1 MAGRK
6 KIPEELKKLRGTK
19 RKDRDNPKKPTNS
32 LYAAGCPY
40 PLFGVALETWNQ
52 LSQEL
57 TKIKVLTEADLQ
69 ALKLLCEAIAEYDS
83 LLLRV
88 WEDRP
93 NGKREYVPTV
103 NLYEIYEKGK
113 GKMKLSIP
121 TLIGIRTKPEVAMLA
136 ENRKFQKAM
145 LEQFGL
151 TPSSRM
157 KVWTIGSP
165 PPGPE
170 KSKLQMMREK
180 RAARK
185 AARNEAS

>member
-1 MAGRK
+1 MPGRK
-6 KIPEELKKLRGTK
+6 KIPDKLKALRGTK
-19 RKDRDNPKKPTNS
+19 RKDRDNPTRPNLPPCS
-32 LYAAGCPY
+32 VDCPY
-40 PLFGVALETWNQ
+40 PLFGVALKAWNQ

-57 TKIKVLTEADLQ
+57 TKIKVLTKADLQ

-93 NGKREYVPTV
+93 NGEREYVPTV
-103 NLYEIYEKGK
+103 NLYQIYEKGK
-113 GKMKLSIP
+113 KKKLSIP
-121 TLIGIRTKPEVAMLA
+121 VLVGIKTKPEVAMLA

-151 TPSSRM
+151 TPSSRV

-170 KSKLQMMREK
+170 KTKLQMMREK

-185 AARNEAS
+185 AAKNQAS